1 MIFISIVTLFSSD
14 PGRCKYRRKK
24 EKEEKERR
32 ILRHVSAF
40 FMEMDLYGHI
50 SDSISLPPL
59 SLSFCRAARAGHFGQ
74 RSPLISMKIA
84 LPGKHA
90 KNARDDERAA

>member
-1 MIFISIVTLFSSD
+1 MILISIVTLFSSD

-24 EKEEKERR
+24 ENEEKEEKERK

-50 SDSISLPPL
+50 SDSISLSL
-59 SLSFCRAARAGHFGQ
+59 SLSLSVELHARG
-74 RSPLISMKIA
+74 ISDNV
-84 LPGKHA
+84 LH
-90 KNARDDERAA
+90 